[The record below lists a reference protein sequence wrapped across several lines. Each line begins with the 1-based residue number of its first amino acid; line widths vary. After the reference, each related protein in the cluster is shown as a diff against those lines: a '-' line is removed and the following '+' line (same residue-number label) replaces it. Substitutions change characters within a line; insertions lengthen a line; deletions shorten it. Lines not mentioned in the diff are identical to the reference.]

1 MPDFPIWPATH
12 LNGDASP
19 FFYIRRSSAAAGNLD
34 A

>member
-12 LNGDASP
+12 RNGDASLFP
-19 FFYIRRSSAAAGNLD
+19 DIRRASAAVGNLD